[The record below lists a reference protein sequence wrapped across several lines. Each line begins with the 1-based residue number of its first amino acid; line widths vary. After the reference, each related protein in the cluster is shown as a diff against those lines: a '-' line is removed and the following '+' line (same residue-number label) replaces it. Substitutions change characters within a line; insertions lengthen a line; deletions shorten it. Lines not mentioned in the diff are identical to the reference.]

1 MFEESSIMDKLENP
15 VMFVDE
21 NGNIRHINENAR
33 HLLKILKLKDTTQI
47 RDIDKDF
54 DKNLYLEK
62 MHLTQNIGT
71 NIEINADV
79 FSLKKHG
86 EIFFLYLF
94 EYKVFLSKKSR
105 KIVDCVDDGIVIVNG
120 KGQLELANIA
130 VLRSYERPDFIESY
144 CVDDDVG
151 RELQSVLNDIGLDYE
166 ALTPAVLKSK
176 KIMSKNMK
184 YKSSFA
190 KDVIRTVTGV
200 PLLDD
205 EGEIEQIIFT
215 TRDISGLVEMEIKLS
230 EIEKF
235 KKEYFNQI
243 EELNKYRSQN
253 KLIYSSSVI
262 EKLLC
267 VAYKV
272 AGTDS
277 SVFITGESG
286 VGKEEFAKYIH
297 ANSNRKDMPFVAI
310 NCAAIPSELIESE
323 LFGYDKGAFTGAKN
337 TGKKGLFEEGNGGT
351 IFLDEI
357 GEMPWALQTKLLRV
371 IQEGCFTRVGGTVPI
386 KLNARYISATN
397 LINEKLKVEFRQDL
411 YYRLNTITINIPP
424 LRERKDDI
432 IPLSFHFLEIFNEK
446 YKRNIK
452 FSKNVIRALIN
463 QKWMG
468 NVREL
473 KSAIERLVILT
484 DNDMVEIDEFEDIME
499 LNKTGLT
506 DEDVQIKEIMPLSEA
521 YQKVEQILIENTYK
535 KYGTIAETARV
546 LGITPSTIY
555 RKIKEGTLVLK
566 KTD

>member
-15 VMFVDE
+15 VVLVDE
-21 NGNIRHINENAR
+21 NGVICHLNENAQ
-33 HLLKILKLKDTTQI
+33 HLLRILKLIDTTEI

-54 DKNLYLEK
+54 DRNIYLEK
-62 MHLTQNIGT
+62 EHFTINIEQNID
-71 NIEINADV
+71 IHADV
-79 FSLKKHG
+79 FSLNKDS
-86 EIFFLYLF
+86 ELFFLYLF
-94 EYKVFLSKKSR
+94 EYRVFLSDKSR
-105 KIVDCVDDGIVIVNG
+105 KMFDCVDDGIVIVNG
-120 KGQLELANIA
+120 KGKLELANIA
-130 VLRSYERPDFIESY
+130 VFKSYERPDFFESY
-144 CVDDDVG
+144 HVDDDIG
-151 RELQSVLNDIGLDYE
+151 RDLQSVLNDIGLDYE
-166 ALTPAVLKSK
+166 ALTPDVLKFK

-184 YKSSFA
+184 YKSSIA
-190 KDVIRTVTGV
+190 KDVVLTVTGV
-200 PLLDD
+200 PLLDE
-205 EGEIEQIIFT
+205 EGEIELVIFT

-235 KKEYFNQI
+235 RKEYFNQI

-253 KLIYSSSVI
+253 KLIYSSSAI
-262 EKLLC
+262 EKLLG

-286 VGKEEFAKYIH
+286 VGKEELAKYIH
-297 ANSNRKDMPFVAI
+297 SNSKRKDMPLVAI
-310 NCAAIPSELIESE
+310 NCAAIPSELFESE
-323 LFGYDKGAFTGAKN
+323 LFGYDKGAFTGAKI
-337 TGKKGLFEEGNGGT
+337 TGKKGMLEEGNGGT

-397 LINEKLKVEFRQDL
+397 LPNEKLKEKFRQDL

-424 LRERKDDI
+424 LRERRDDI
-432 IPLSFHFLEIFNEK
+432 VPLSFHFLEIFNEK
-446 YKRNIK
+446 YKKNIK

-463 QKWMG
+463 QKWLG

-484 DNDMVEIDEFEDIME
+484 DNDMVEIEEFEDIME
-499 LNKTGLT
+499 LDKIGLT
-506 DEDVQIKEIMPLSEA
+506 DENVQIKEIMPLSEA

>member
-1 MFEESSIMDKLENP
+1 MFEELSIMDKLENP
-15 VMFVDE
+15 VVLVDE
-21 NGNIRHINENAR
+21 NGVICHLNENAQ
-33 HLLKILKLKDTTQI
+33 HLLRILKLIDTTEI

-54 DKNLYLEK
+54 DRNIYLEK
-62 MHLTQNIGT
+62 EHFTINIEQNID
-71 NIEINADV
+71 IHADV
-79 FSLKKHG
+79 FSLNKDS
-86 EIFFLYLF
+86 ELFFLYLF
-94 EYKVFLSKKSR
+94 EYRVFLSDKSR
-105 KIVDCVDDGIVIVNG
+105 KMFDCVDDGIVIVNG
-120 KGQLELANIA
+120 KGKLELANIA
-130 VLRSYERPDFIESY
+130 VFKSYERPDFFESY
-144 CVDDDVG
+144 HVDDDIG
-151 RELQSVLNDIGLDYE
+151 RDLQSVLNDIGLDYE
-166 ALTPAVLKSK
+166 ALTPDVLKFK

-184 YKSSFA
+184 YKSSIA
-190 KDVIRTVTGV
+190 KDVVLTVTGV
-200 PLLDD
+200 PLLDE
-205 EGEIEQIIFT
+205 EGEIELVIFT

-235 KKEYFNQI
+235 RKEYFNQI

-253 KLIYSSSVI
+253 KLIYSSSAI
-262 EKLLC
+262 EKLLG

-286 VGKEEFAKYIH
+286 VGKEELAKYIH
-297 ANSNRKDMPFVAI
+297 SNSKRKDMPLVAI
-310 NCAAIPSELIESE
+310 NCAAIPSELFESE
-323 LFGYDKGAFTGAKN
+323 LFGYDKGAFTGAKI
-337 TGKKGLFEEGNGGT
+337 TGKKGMLEEGNGGT

-397 LINEKLKVEFRQDL
+397 LPNEKLKEKFRQDL

-432 IPLSFHFLEIFNEK
+432 VPLSFHFLEIFNEK
-446 YKRNIK
+446 YKKNIK

-463 QKWMG
+463 QKWLG

-484 DNDMVEIDEFEDIME
+484 DNDMVEIEEFEDIME
-499 LNKTGLT
+499 LDKIGLT